1 MRIPKVL
8 LTYIGCVFDAFLCV
22 LADLS
27 EHMHAVPDFFRRK
40 SPEHIVCK
48 LFLSADSILNDFI
61 GRILQ
66 MNFHMLPVLLIGF
79 PGNKTSVFK
88 HLQCRGD
95 MRFRRLADSDDIGCS
110 PIRRIVLQ
118 KHENV
123 VFHLAK
129 LVFLAYGRHQNL
141 RETFLRPEKKTSILT
156 HIAVYER
163 SGLGHQK

>member
-1 MRIPKVL
+1 
-8 LTYIGCVFDAFLCV
+8 
-22 LADLS
+22 
-27 EHMHAVPDFFRRK
+27 MHTVPDFFRRK

-66 MNFHMLPVLLIGF
+66 MDFHMLPVLLVGF
-79 PGNKTSVFK
+79 PGNQTSVFK

-95 MRFRRLADSDDIGCS
+95 MRLCRLADSDDIGCS
-110 PIRRIVLQ
+110 PIRRIVVQ

-141 RETFLRPEKKTSILT
+141 VISCDGLVLIPEVHVRPPSCTVLFRTVLIRTL
-156 HIAVYER
+156 
-163 SGLGHQK
+163 